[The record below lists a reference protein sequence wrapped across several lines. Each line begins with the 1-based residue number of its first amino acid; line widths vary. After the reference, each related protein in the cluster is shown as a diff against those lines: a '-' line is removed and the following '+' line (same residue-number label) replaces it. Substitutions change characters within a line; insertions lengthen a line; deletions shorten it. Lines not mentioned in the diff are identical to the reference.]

1 MACGKIASLLLL
13 LFYNFS
19 SSDAQGCLCLAVDST
34 ASMDLE
40 IEVLKNQLEKII
52 EDRLEEGTSPDIF
65 TLVPFGDPS
74 KYRLINRLAQC

>member
-19 SSDAQGCLCLAVDST
+19 SSDAQGCLCLAVDNT
-34 ASMDLE
+34 DSMRAE
-40 IEVLKNQLEKII
+40 IPVLQDKLRSII
-52 EDRLEEGTSPDIF
+52 EKRRIEGTSPDVF

-74 KYRLINRLAQC
+74 KCR